1 MTVKA
6 DKLLRMGE
14 QIAANM
20 AYTDDTAV
28 VAAKVA
34 DHLSRFWDPRM
45 LQTIKEH
52 ALSEPDTLS
61 PVLLSAVSSLAST

>member
-6 DKLLRMGE
+6 DKLIRMAE

-20 AYTDDTAV
+20 AYTDDQSV
-28 VAAKVA
+28 VAAKIA

-45 LQTIKEH
+45 LSAIKEQ
-52 ALSEPDTLS
+52 AGSEPNSLS
-61 PVLLSAVSSLAST
+61 PVVLAAVSSLD